1 MIFFNNDLKHI
12 QRKDNFDIKKKEA
25 LLARNTRNIL
35 SYKYSLLK
43 INVGDILIVF
53 FWIKGQLFRF
63 EGICISIKWRNI
75 LNVNTNLLL
84 RNIISGVGVE
94 LLISY
99 YYNRLFS
106 LRFSDYKRKKSIYN
120 RAKLYYLRNKL
131 NIDSRIK

>member
-53 FWIKGQLFRF
+53 F
-63 EGICISIKWRNI
+63 
-75 LNVNTNLLL
+75 
-84 RNIISGVGVE
+84 
-94 LLISY
+94 
-99 YYNRLFS
+99 
-106 LRFSDYKRKKSIYN
+106 
-120 RAKLYYLRNKL
+120 
-131 NIDSRIK
+131 